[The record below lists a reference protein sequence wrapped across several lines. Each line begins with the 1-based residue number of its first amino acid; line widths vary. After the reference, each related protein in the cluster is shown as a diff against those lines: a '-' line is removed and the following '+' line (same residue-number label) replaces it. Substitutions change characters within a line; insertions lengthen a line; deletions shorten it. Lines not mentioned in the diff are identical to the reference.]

1 MIMFLFVIVL
11 TFSPFGTVCGV
22 STTDY
27 KNLQKTLMT
36 NYSNKIRP
44 VQDQDDTVYVMTS
57 FILADLNDVDAVQQR
72 LVTTAYLRIAW
83 IDEFLQWDK
92 YTTGVE
98 RLYFKQVICCSY
110 LSVKKN
116 QNKIKVFLNNIYL
129 CVCAVN

>member
-1 MIMFLFVIVL
+1 MWRI
-11 TFSPFGTVCGV
+11 
-22 STTDY
+22 
-27 KNLQKTLMT
+27 NNRLQKSSENFDDELFEQG
-36 NYSNKIRP
+36 SAGRR
-44 VQDQDDTVYVMTS
+44 QDDTVYVMTS

-72 LVTTAYLRIAW
+72 LVTTAYLRIIW

-116 QNKIKVFLNNIYL
+116 QNKI
-129 CVCAVN
+129 